1 MHWWDIAPVM
11 ELEPVLFPAQPWT
24 AEMFWA
30 ELALGADRLYLVAEE
45 DAERGV
51 QAAAPDEGRGASLLG
66 YAGLSCPA
74 EARGADAEV
83 MTIAVAPAAQHQGVG
98 WGLLAALADEAQRRG
113 AGRLLLEV
121 RADNLAARNLY
132 AATGFEQLGT
142 RAGYY
147 RGSAPDGEIGQGVD
161 ALILSLRLSGRPTGP
176 DSVAL

>member
-30 ELALGADRLYLVAEE
+30 ELALGADRFYLVAEE

-51 QAAAPDEGRGASLLG
+51 QAAASDDRRSTSLLG

-83 MTIAVAPAAQHQGVG
+83 MTIAVAPAAQHQRVG
-98 WGLLAALADEAQRRG
+98 RRLLTALVDEAQQRG

-121 RADNLAARNLY
+121 RADNVAARSLY

-147 RGSAPDGEIGQGVD
+147 RGSGPDGETGHGVD
-161 ALILSLRLSGRPTGP
+161 ALILSLRLSGRPDGP
-176 DSVAL
+176 DSVTS